1 MRITVVTSYFPTS
14 ARPYGGNSAFQ
25 TLRLLKPQASI
36 EVICPQERY
45 LDIPGFK
52 PARSERADLNWQPP
66 EFHTTYVEYPAIPI
80 VTRAFNG
87 LVCAR
92 ILLPYVR
99 QTMPDVILNYW
110 LYPDGYAAVRVGR
123 ALGVPVVVG
132 AIGSDIRRRN
142 DPITIR
148 LVRQTMLQADAVV
161 TVSEELRERAIAQGV
176 AAEKVTAI
184 RNGCDTEVFH
194 PGNRAEARQ
203 QLGFD
208 AQSELIVYAGNLLA
222 SKGLGELME
231 AFVELAKSRGRLRL
245 AIIGQ
250 GPYGEKLKQRAEAAG
265 VESLV
270 IMPGR
275 RDAAGIAQW
284 MRAADVFCL
293 PSYSEGCPNVVVEA
307 LACGR
312 PLVATKVGGIPEL
325 VNETSGLLIPPRDTE
340 ALRGAL
346 DTALSKQWDSA
357 RIARTSTR
365 SWASVAAETL
375 AVCRG
380 VQNARTPVA

>member
-1 MRITVVTSYFPTS
+1 
-14 ARPYGGNSAFQ
+14 
-25 TLRLLKPQASI
+25 
-36 EVICPQERY
+36 
-45 LDIPGFK
+45 
-52 PARSERADLNWQPP
+52 
-66 EFHTTYVEYPAIPI
+66 
-80 VTRAFNG
+80 
-87 LVCAR
+87 
-92 ILLPYVR
+92 
-99 QTMPDVILNYW
+99 MPDVILNYW
-110 LYPDGYAAVRVGR
+110 LYPDGYAAVRMGR

-148 LVRQTMLQADAVV
+148 LVRQTMLQADAVI

-176 AAEKVTAI
+176 AAGKVTAI

-194 PGNRAEARQ
+194 PGDRAEARQ

-208 AQSELIVYAGNLLA
+208 SQSELIVYAGNLLA

-231 AFVELAKSRGRLRL
+231 AFVELAKARPLLRL

-250 GPYGEKLKQRAEAAG
+250 GPYGEKLAQRAAAAG
-265 VESLV
+265 VESRV
-270 IMPGR
+270 TMPGR

-312 PLVATKVGGIPEL
+312 PLVATNVGGIPEL
-325 VNETSGLLIPPRDTE
+325 VNETSGLLVPPRDTE

-346 DTALSKQWDSA
+346 DAALSKQWDSA

-375 AVCRG
+375 AVCRD
-380 VQNARTPVA
+380 VQNARTSVA